1 MSLQV
6 DVLQNILNIKNRENA
21 RESAK
26 TILVLAGFSNKSI
39 VREIPLIMDNVC
51 AIRFKV
57 RTEEGKLGFYQL
69 NVGINGSQ
77 EFYYNLLQF
86 PSWDSKSWDAISV
99 GVDVAE
105 PLTEDAQAWLEE
117 HKTNH
122 GL

>member
-6 DVLQNILNIKNRENA
+6 DVLQNILNIKNHEDA

-26 TILVLAGFSNKSI
+26 NILVLAGFSNKSI

-57 RTEEGKLGFYQL
+57 RTEEGKWGFYQL

-77 EFYYNLLQF
+77 EFYYRLLQF
-86 PSWDSKSWDAISV
+86 PSWDSKSWDSV
-99 GVDVAE
+99 DTGVDVAE